1 MPKRKRAQDFVR
13 PSQVESG
20 TEPSV
25 NLRQQRVEHKLD
37 LAQKTLFRAF
47 KTARGFE
54 RQKLGRRR
62 KQAAGQNDGK
72 NMARIHAEVEALK
85 VGISQYPTTLDLSS
99 TAEQCLYK
107 SLLKSKVVAETPALP
122 PAVLKVQPAPKDHA
136 SANVVARLYNSN
148 PVKEALPDILKEIR
162 RALGVEDQNGDVAK
176 RRKVDKDER
185 AENVESLSPATR
197 ASQATSSKGALKQR
211 AKETTPVKDDSDDDF
226 THFDTRIASS
236 SEEDE
241 DDDVKLD
248 TEDGKDR
255 VSANGNKTYPESAKN
270 TQTALVRPRYEPSAS
285 ASPSATSSMSPLQSS
300 SVSPEP
306 APSRVKKLRSQPS
319 NSNFLPSLTMGG
331 YWSGSES
338 EPEDDI
344 DVAPKKNRRGQRA
357 RQQLWEKKFGTKA
370 KHLQNAHNG
379 SQADRNQG
387 WDPKRGAVDSA
398 RGGRGGFGRR
408 DRTGG
413 NDSSAGG
420 QSASLSRGDGNSAD
434 VRAAQPQKPSK
445 DNEGPLHPSW
455 EAAKKAKEAK
465 ASVVF
470 QGKKITF
477 E

>member
-1 MPKRKRAQDFVR
+1 
-13 PSQVESG
+13 
-20 TEPSV
+20 
-25 NLRQQRVEHKLD
+25 
-37 LAQKTLFRAF
+37 
-47 KTARGFE
+47 
-54 RQKLGRRR
+54 
-62 KQAAGQNDGK
+62 
-72 NMARIHAEVEALK
+72 
-85 VGISQYPTTLDLSS
+85 
-99 TAEQCLYK
+99 
-107 SLLKSKVVAETPALP
+107 SKVVAESPALP

-185 AENVESLSPATR
+185 AENVKTLNPATR
-197 ASQATSSKGALKQR
+197 PSQVTSSKGVLKQQ
-211 AKETTPVKDDSDDDF
+211 AKEITPAEDDSDDDF

-236 SEEDE
+236 SEEDGDE
-241 DDDVKLD
+241 DVQLD
-248 TEDGKDR
+248 TEDDKDR

-285 ASPSATSSMSPLQSS
+285 ASPSATPSVSPLQSP

-306 APSRVKKLRSQPS
+306 ASSRVKKPRSQPS

-370 KHLQNAHNG
+370 KHLQNAQSG

-408 DRTGG
+408 DHAGG

-420 QSASLSRGDGNSAD
+420 QSAGNSAD
-434 VRAAQPQKPSK
+434 VRAAQPKKPSK

-465 ASVVF
+465 ALVVF